1 MELSPRLYT
10 IAQAVPRGARLADIG
25 TDHGYLPVWL
35 LQRGIIEKAIAADL
49 RPGPLDRAKET
60 ANKFDLSDKVD
71 LRLCDGLTGVGASE
85 TDCVVIA
92 GMGGETIIHIL
103 DAAPWTKQEETVLI
117 LQPMSSQ
124 ENLRRWLLQNGYRIV
139 REIIAQEEKNFYTIM
154 VVQPGVDV
162 SMSAG
167 EEFAGRQ
174 SNDALR
180 GSYLS
185 HLITKV
191 SRTLEGQRRAIK
203 PDEMALEETERL
215 LNELINMRKE
225 WETWQR

>member
-10 IAQAVPRGARLADIG
+10 IAQAVPHGARLADIG

-35 LQRGIIEKAIAADL
+35 LQRGIIKKAIAADL

-60 ANKFDLSDKVD
+60 ANRFDLSEKMDC
-71 LRLCDGLTGVGASE
+71 RLCDGLTGVDANE
-85 TDCVVIA
+85 TDCIVIA

-103 DAAPWTKQEETVLI
+103 DDAPWTKEEEIMLI

-124 ENLRRWLLQNGYRIV
+124 EDLRRWLLRNGYRIV

-154 VVQPGVDV
+154 VVQPGTDV
-162 SMSAG
+162 NMSAG

-174 SNDALR
+174 SDDALR

-191 SRTLEGQRRAIK
+191 NRTLEGQRRAIK
-203 PDEMALEETERL
+203 PDELALEKTERL
-215 LNELINMRKE
+215 LNELIDMRKE

>member
-49 RPGPLDRAKET
+49 RSGPLDRAKET
-60 ANKFDLSDKVD
+60 VNKFDLSDKVD
-71 LRLCDGLTGVGASE
+71 LRLCDGLTGVDASE

-117 LQPMSSQ
+117 LQPMTSQ

-139 REIIAQEEKNFYTIM
+139 REMIAQEEKNFYTIM
-154 VVQPGVDV
+154 VVRPGADV

-185 HLITKV
+185 HLIIKV

>member
-10 IAQAVPRGARLADIG
+10 IAQAVPHGARLADIG

-60 ANKFDLSDKVD
+60 AHRFDLSEQVD
-71 LRLCDGLTGVGASE
+71 FRLCDGLTGVGASE

-103 DAAPWTKQEETVLI
+103 NDAPWTKEEEIVLI

-124 ENLRRWLLQNGYRIV
+124 EDLRRWLLQNGYRIV

-154 VVQPGVDV
+154 VVQPGADMT
-162 SMSAG
+162 MSAG

-180 GSYLS
+180 GSYLA
-185 HLITKV
+185 HLIAKV
-191 SRTLEGQRRAIK
+191 SRTLEGQRRAAQ
-203 PDEMALEETERL
+203 PDELSLEKTEQL
-215 LNELINMRKE
+215 LNDLVNMRKE